1 MPEIE
6 KNFKKLMLKIGIAML
21 IFFAAFNVFSSVWM
35 IIDAVILDVFDTV
48 TATVIS
54 QLLYGFF
61 YAASFALPAI
71 ILAAITKKDK
81 QPLIKSPKLSWKT
94 PLYIVGGIAIIL
106 SFAYLNSMFVS
117 PFVGG
122 GAVDE
127 SWVEGYDEPYEIILQ
142 LITVAVAPGIFEEFL
157 FRGVM
162 LAKLRQY
169 GKTPAILISALL
181 FALMHQNAS
190 QFLYA
195 FIAGIVLG
203 FIATET
209 GALLPC
215 ILVHFTNN
223 AFSVLEQTA
232 LANMPEELFSAVFYP
247 IEFMI
252 FAIGIVSF
260 IAITYSYYK
269 NKKKNDF
276 SEGMFRKELVAEDKT
291 DEFVIPAKKTVKYFF
306 SPTVIVFICISLL
319 EAGVL
324 LGLSYF
330 GVPFV

>member
-21 IFFAAFNVFSSVWM
+21 IFFVAFNVFFSVWM
-35 IIDAVILDVFDTV
+35 MIDTALFGAFDVV

-71 ILAAITKKDK
+71 ILAVITKNDK
-81 QPLIKSPKLSWKT
+81 EPLIKSPKLSWKT

-117 PFVGG
+117 PFGG
-122 GAVDE
+122 GITDE
-127 SWVEGYDEPYEIILQ
+127 SWVEAYDEPYEIILQ

-162 LAKLRQY
+162 LAKLRPY

-181 FALMHQNAS
+181 FALMHQNAA

-195 FIAGIVLG
+195 FAAGIALG

-223 AFSVLEQTA
+223 AFSVLEQAA

-260 IAITYSYYK
+260 IVVAYSYYK
-269 NKKKNDF
+269 KKKKNDF
-276 SEGMFRKELVAEDKT
+276 SEGMFAKELALEDKT
-291 DEFVIPAKKTVKYFF
+291 EGFVISAKKTVKYFF